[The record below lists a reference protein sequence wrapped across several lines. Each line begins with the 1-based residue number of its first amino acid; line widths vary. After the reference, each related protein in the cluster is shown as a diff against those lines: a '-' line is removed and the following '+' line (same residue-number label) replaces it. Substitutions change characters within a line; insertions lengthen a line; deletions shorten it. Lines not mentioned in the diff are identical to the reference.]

1 MVTGLLFYAFA
12 AILIVAALG
21 VITARNPVHSALFLV
36 LAFAQSAVLWLLIE
50 AEFLAI
56 TLVLVYVMLGLGL
69 TIPDESGSPV
79 SGIID
84 LCLAGLLYIVGV
96 AALLNRPRRAMDA
109 VTRPRPDIGLRG
121 GLALGAGLGITNPS
135 SLIPYTS
142 DLKDL
147 SVAGIGVGGV
157 ALGDAVFLLILMA
170 PMVAPLIVVHAFPRT
185 SDRALAR
192 LSALLVRHGHFL
204 MGAMSTGF
212 AVYLTVK
219 GVVEIRPFI

>member
-1 MVTGLLFYAFA
+1 MAVEVLKIVPAALVAAVNVTALLVLIAVLSWSKRAGIALVAAFGVVFLIFGLL
-12 AILIVAALG
+12 
-21 VITARNPVHSALFLV
+21 
-36 LAFAQSAVLWLLIE
+36 
-50 AEFLAI
+50 
-56 TLVLVYVMLGLGL
+56 MLGLGL

-84 LCLAGLLYIVGV
+84 LSLAGLLYIVGV
-96 AALLNRPRRAMDA
+96 AALLNRPRKAMEA
-109 VTRPRPDIGLRG
+109 ITRPRPDIGLHSG
-121 GLALGAGLGITNPS
+121 AALGAGLGITNPS

-142 DLKDL
+142 ALKDL

-170 PMVAPLIVVHAFPRT
+170 PMVTPLVVVYAFPRT
-185 SDRALAR
+185 SDRVLGR
-192 LSALLVRHGHFL
+192 LSGFLVRHGHFL

-219 GVVEIRPFI
+219 GVVLLRPFV

>member
-1 MVTGLLFYAFA
+1 VAVEILKVIPAALVAAVNVTALLVLIAVLSWSKRAGIALVVAFGVVFLVFGLL
-12 AILIVAALG
+12 
-21 VITARNPVHSALFLV
+21 
-36 LAFAQSAVLWLLIE
+36 
-50 AEFLAI
+50 
-56 TLVLVYVMLGLGL
+56 MLGLGL
-69 TIPDESGSPV
+69 TIPDESGSPA

-109 VTRPRPDIGLRG
+109 ITRPRPDIGLRS

-142 DLKDL
+142 ALKDL
-147 SVAGIGVGGV
+147 SVAKIGVGGV

-170 PMVAPLIVVHAFPRT
+170 PMVAPLVVVYAFPRT
-185 SDRALAR
+185 SDKALGR
-192 LSALLVRHGHFL
+192 LSAFLVRHGHFL

-219 GVVEIRPFI
+219 GVVEIRPFV